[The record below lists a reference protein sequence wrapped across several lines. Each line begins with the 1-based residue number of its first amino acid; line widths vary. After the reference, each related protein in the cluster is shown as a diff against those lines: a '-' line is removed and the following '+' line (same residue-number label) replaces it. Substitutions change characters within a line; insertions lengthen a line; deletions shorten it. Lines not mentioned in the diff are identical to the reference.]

1 MVQKYGIYWNLLV
14 IFERFSAGV
23 ISVFSNEDFIAHG
36 IQNLTDHQRN
46 QFSFERWNP
55 PTQQ

>member
-1 MVQKYGIYWNLLV
+1 V

-46 QFSFERWNP
+46 QFSFER
-55 PTQQ
+55 